1 MASFV
6 DLPTEILLL
15 VISNLP
21 TADVGNCAMTDR
33 RLQEILSPRVAKQ
46 LKHLVFANPNVLR
59 LVEPNDPE
67 AYGIAHED
75 VRDLDDCEVD
85 PLVIC
90 SSVGSFIETLF
101 ACPMLVKYV
110 KHVFIDYGKLNPYVD
125 AIERVGNV
133 GQSAQL
139 QRLLKIGENNHHRYP
154 PQYWERITGLTAMLL
169 LMLPNVESLV
179 LLSCRERV
187 FGTDGLD
194 PIMTAVALASAPGCQ
209 QIRLC
214 KLRSVYACGC
224 AETEPGG
231 SSPWEVLVLPSVE
244 TFECHQLGVLFQ
256 VPWQPHVIS
265 ELDVS
270 FGYHAFGMGPISYL
284 KVLRIQQRTLDGDT
298 FYQLL
303 ERTPYLKILVYQRRF
318 LGAERNPYIQGIHL
332 ERFGFAIQ
340 NLCQTLEELT
350 IEVDHVQDLWG
361 LAGWDRE
368 DDADYTSSEADLKDS
383 STENDDVKEDDDEHS
398 EVGEVV
404 KEGNLK
410 SFKFTHELEV
420 PLEDTQSSN
429 AWGNLPSFDEEP
441 NWEDQHPGFLG
452 SLAKFE
458 RLKVVK
464 LPALALQ
471 DPTLS
476 PHREP
481 QGPTRILFDGTE
493 PESTKRHLKDLLPR
507 SIEHLT
513 LFEFE
518 DDPSYL
524 NHDIADVWTTRPD
537 FFPNL
542 TCLEIRGP
550 PPLRASKNVN
560 RLYRWP
566 PVSEESLQ

>member
-6 DLPTEILLL
+6 NLPTEI
-15 VISNLP
+15 VEMIISNLP
-21 TADVGNCAMTDR
+21 KADLGKCAMTNR
-33 RLQEILSPRVAKQ
+33 RLQGILSPRLAKQ

-59 LVEPNDPE
+59 LIEPNDPI
-67 AYGIAHED
+67 AYGIARED
-75 VRDLDDCEVD
+75 IQDLDDGEVD
-85 PLVIC
+85 SIVIGDR
-90 SSVGSFIETLF
+90 VGSFIETLF

-110 KHVFIDYGKLNPYVD
+110 KHVFIDYVKLNPCVD
-125 AIERVGNV
+125 AIERFGNV
-133 GQSAQL
+133 GQSAKL
-139 QRLLKIGENNHHRYP
+139 QRLLKINENIHHRYP
-154 PQYWERITGLTAMLL
+154 SQYWERITGLTAMLL
-169 LMLPNVESLV
+169 LILPNVESLV
-179 LLSCRERV
+179 LLGCRGPV

-194 PIMTAVALASAPGCQ
+194 PIMTAAALASAPGCQ

-224 AETEPGG
+224 VDTEPGG
-231 SSPWEVLVLPSVE
+231 SSPWEVLVLPSVG
-244 TFECHQLGVLFQ
+244 TFECHQLSVPFQ
-256 VPWQPHVIS
+256 VPWQPPVFS
-265 ELDVS
+265 EFDML
-270 FGYHAFGMGPISYL
+270 FGYRAFGMGPISYL

-303 ERTPYLKILVYQRRF
+303 ERTPFLEILVYQRRF
-318 LGAERNPYIQGIHL
+318 LGTDRRNPDIQGIHL

-350 IEVDHVQDLWG
+350 IEVDHVKDLWG
-361 LAGWDRE
+361 LGGWERE
-368 DDADYTSSEADLKDS
+368 DDANYTSSEADLKDS
-383 STENDDVKEDDDEHS
+383 STENDDVKEDDDEYS

-404 KEGNLK
+404 KEGNFK
-410 SFKFTHELEV
+410 SFKFTHELEI

-429 AWGNLPSFDEEP
+429 AWGNLPPFDEEP

-481 QGPTRILFDGTE
+481 QGQTKILFDGTK
-493 PESTKRHLKDLLPR
+493 PEATKRHLEDLLPR
-507 SIEHLT
+507 SIEQLT
-513 LFEFE
+513 LFEFR
-518 DDPSYL
+518 DDPSNL
-524 NHDIADVWTTRPD
+524 DDDIEDVWTARPD
-537 FFPNL
+537 SFPNL
-542 TCLEIRGP
+542 TSLELRAP

-560 RLYRWP
+560 RLYRWTP
-566 PVSEESLQ
+566 ARDD

>member
-1 MASFV
+1 MTSFV
-6 DLPTEILLL
+6 DLPTEIVEL
-15 VISNLP
+15 VMSNLP
-21 TADVGNCAMTDR
+21 TADLGNCAITNR
-33 RLQEILSPRVAKQ
+33 RLQEILSPQLAKQ
-46 LKHLVFANPNVLR
+46 LKHLVFANPSVLR

-75 VRDLDDCEVD
+75 IRDLDDGEVD
-85 PLVIC
+85 SLVIGD
-90 SSVGSFIETLF
+90 SVGSFIETLF
-101 ACPMLVKYV
+101 ACPMLVKHV
-110 KHVFIDYGKLNPYVD
+110 KHVSIDYGKVNPCVD
-125 AIERVGNV
+125 AIERFGNV
-133 GQSAQL
+133 GQSAEL
-139 QRLLKIGENNHHRYP
+139 QRLLKINENNHHRYP
-154 PQYWERITGLTAMLL
+154 PHYWERITGLTAMLL
-169 LMLPNVESLV
+169 LILPNVESLV
-179 LLSCRERV
+179 LLGCRGQV

-194 PIMTAVALASAPGCQ
+194 PIMTAAALALAPGCQ

-214 KLRSVYACGC
+214 KLRSVYTCGC

-231 SSPWEVLVLPSVE
+231 SSPWEVLALPSVE

-265 ELDVS
+265 GLDMS

-318 LGAERNPYIQGIHL
+318 LGLDRPPSIQGIHL
-332 ERFGFAIQ
+332 ERLGFAIQ
-340 NLCQTLEELT
+340 NLCETLEELT
-350 IEVDHVQDLWG
+350 VEVDRVQDLWG
-361 LAGWDRE
+361 LGVWDRE
-368 DDADYTSSEADLKDS
+368 EDVDSVSPEAEFENS
-383 STENDDVKEDDDEHS
+383 STESDDVDDGNDEYS

-404 KEGNLK
+404 GEGNLK
-410 SFKFTHELEV
+410 SFTFTHELEV
-420 PLEDTQSSN
+420 PLEDIKSSN
-429 AWGNLPSFDEEP
+429 SWGDLPSFNEEP
-441 NWEDQHPGFLG
+441 SWEDQHPGFLG

-493 PESTKRHLKDLLPR
+493 PEPTKRHLKDLLPR

-518 DDPSYL
+518 NDPSKL
-524 NHDIADVWTTRPD
+524 DHDVADVWTARSD

-542 TCLEIRGP
+542 TDLEIRAP

-560 RLYRWP
+560 RLYRWTP
-566 PVSEESLQ
+566 ASDYYF